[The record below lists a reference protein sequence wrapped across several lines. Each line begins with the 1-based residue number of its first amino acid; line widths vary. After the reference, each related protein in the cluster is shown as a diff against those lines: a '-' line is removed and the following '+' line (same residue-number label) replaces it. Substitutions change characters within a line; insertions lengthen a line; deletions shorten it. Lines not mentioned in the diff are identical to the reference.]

1 MNDIDKIDERLL
13 SALQND
19 SKTSLDKL
27 ATLTDTST
35 ATVQRRIN
43 RLRESGAIMSD
54 TVLVNPLA
62 FGFAMTFVVLIEL
75 DYERAHDL
83 TVFRRLIQ
91 AESQVQQAYYVTG
104 ESDFVLICLAKD
116 MADFETLTQRLFFNQ
131 PNVRK
136 FRTYVVMDRTKVG
149 LKVEPHQ
156 ESK

>member
-1 MNDIDKIDERLL
+1 MNDIDKIDELLL

-54 TVLVNPLA
+54 TVLVDPLA
-62 FGFAMTFVVLIEL
+62 FGFAMTFVLLIEL

-104 ESDFVLICLAKD
+104 ESDFVVICLAKD

>member
-1 MNDIDKIDERLL
+1 MNDIDKIDELLL

-54 TVLVNPLA
+54 TVLVDPLA

-104 ESDFVLICLAKD
+104 ESDFVVICLAKD

>member
-1 MNDIDKIDERLL
+1 MNDIDKIDEMLL

-54 TVLVNPLA
+54 TVLVDPLA

-104 ESDFVLICLAKD
+104 ESDFVVICLAKD

-156 ESK
+156 EFN